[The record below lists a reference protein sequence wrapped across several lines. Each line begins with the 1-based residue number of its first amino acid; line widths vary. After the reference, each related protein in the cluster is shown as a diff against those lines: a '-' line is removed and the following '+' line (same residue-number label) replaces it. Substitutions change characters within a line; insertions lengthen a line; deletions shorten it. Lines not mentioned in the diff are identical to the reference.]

1 MILQRLI
8 MSDFRQF
15 EKRNSIDFANVGDKH
30 VSIVFASNGVG
41 KTTILTALVWC
52 LYGGK
57 KLPYGDLTEQFLN
70 NNSFESLKEGE
81 ETTVEIILT
90 FLDRKSKYVVTRT
103 VVVAKENSKQVNKTF
118 SLDVVIDNVTQHYA
132 QDKIDTILGP
142 SMKEYFFF
150 DGEGIGKLADS
161 SRPDLVQKG
170 IKNVM
175 KIDTRQ
181 TALELIKEAKKT
193 FDKEST
199 KIQSNSGVTDIPE
212 ERIDKIDDDI
222 IVKSENLERARED
235 RDIFEKKLSAIDKDL
250 MKIKETKPQVEERK
264 KFEEELK
271 IIEKQLITSNYV
283 QKDLVTKNAYLAL
296 SHEALSNVSQII
308 EEKQNKGELPLI
320 GIGKHFIEEL
330 MKEHRCICGEELIEG
345 STHYKHLENIMKRA
359 TAKSELEGNISAL
372 GSFVEAHK
380 NDNKD
385 FLNKLKDNRQVIEDL
400 KKRKSRFEQD
410 IERITKDIDKWLD
423 QDEEERLDLK
433 RSDTIKSRD
442 DTIKLIALLEKE
454 IETLNTD
461 LKKAKKDLELSQS
474 ISAEVDLIRNRI
486 SFCEEAMSIL
496 EEKNK
501 EEIENIR
508 KELSRRLEKRF
519 DLMLH
524 SEKKAYLD
532 ESFRLIVVGKD
543 GNPSGKS
550 RGEAKLISLIFIS
563 TLIELA
569 KEKEMSMEEDY
580 LSTGAGVYP
589 IIVDSPYGEFDAV
602 YKKTISKALKELSP
616 QVIILLNQ
624 EQWNEDIEDVFND
637 SLAHAYRL
645 VAHRPKLNYLQGER
659 NHLYFNKKT
668 FDLEIEGDKE
678 FTTIERLELNNES
691 V

>member
-8 MSDFRQF
+8 MNDFRQF
-15 EKRNSIDFANVGDKH
+15 EKRNQIDFSNINDNH
-30 VSIVFASNGVG
+30 VTIVFASNGVG

-57 KLPYGDLTEQFLN
+57 KLPYGDLPEQFLN

-81 ETTVEIILT
+81 QTTVEVILT
-90 FLDRKSKYVVTRT
+90 FEDRKSKYIITRSIVVT
-103 VVVAKENSKQVNKTF
+103 KENSKQVNSSI
-118 SLDVVIDNVTQHYA
+118 SLDVVIDNVAQHYA
-132 QDKIDTILGP
+132 QEKIDTILGP

-193 FDKEST
+193 FDRESA

-212 ERIDKIDDDI
+212 ERIDKIDDELVI
-222 IVKSENLERARED
+222 KNASLETAQID
-235 RDIFEKKLSAIDKDL
+235 SDTFEKKLFAIDKDL
-250 MKIKETKPQVEERK
+250 MKIKETKPKVEQRK
-264 KFEEELK
+264 KFEEEL
-271 IIEKQLITSNYV
+271 IEVKKQIVSSNHI
-283 QKDLVTKNAYLAL
+283 QKDLVTKSAYLAL
-296 SHEALSNVSQII
+296 SHEALLNVSQII
-308 EEKQNKGELPLI
+308 EAKQKKGELPLV

-345 STHYKHLENIMKRA
+345 SSHYQHLEDIMKRA
-359 TAKSELEGNISAL
+359 TAKSELEGNLSTL

-385 FLNKLKDNRQVIEDL
+385 FINKLKSNRQTIQEYKD
-400 KKRKSRFEQD
+400 KKSKLEQD
-410 IERITKDIDKWLD
+410 IDRITNEIDKWLD
-423 QDEEERLDLK
+423 HDEEERLDLK
-433 RSDTIKSRD
+433 RTETIKSKD
-442 DTIKLIALLEKE
+442 EKIKLIAQLEME
-454 IETLNTD
+454 IENLKTE

-474 ISAEVDLIRNRI
+474 ISAEVSLIRNRI
-486 SFCEEAMSIL
+486 SFCEDAMSML

-501 EEIENIR
+501 EEIESIR
-508 KELSRRLEKRF
+508 KELSQRLEKRF

-524 SEKKAYLD
+524 SEKKAFLD
-532 ESFRLIVVGKD
+532 ESFRLIVVGND

-569 KEKEMSMEEDY
+569 KEKEISMEQDY

-645 VAHRPKLNYLQGER
+645 VAHRPKLNFLQGER
-659 NHLYFNKKT
+659 NHLFFNKKT
-668 FDLEIEGDKE
+668 YDLEIQDDKE
-678 FTTIERLELNNES
+678 FTTIERLEINNES

>member
-8 MSDFRQF
+8 MTDFRQF
-15 EKRNSIDFANVGDKH
+15 EKRNQIDFSNVGDKH

-70 NNSFESLKEGE
+70 NNTFENLEEGE
-81 ETTVEIILT
+81 QTTVEVVLI
-90 FLDRKSKYVVTRT
+90 FENRKSKYIITRSIVVT
-103 VVVAKENSKQVNKTF
+103 KENSRQVNSSV

-132 QDKIDTILGP
+132 QEKIDTILGP

-175 KIDTRQ
+175 KIDTRT
-181 TALELIKEAKKT
+181 TAYDLIREAKKT
-193 FDKEST
+193 FDKESA
-199 KIQSNSGVTDIPE
+199 KIQINSGIKDIPE
-212 ERIDKIDDDI
+212 ERIDKIDDE
-222 IVKSENLERARED
+222 IVLKKADLEKAIED
-235 RDIFEKKLSAIDKDL
+235 KDTYEKKLSAIDKEL
-250 MKIKETKPQVEERK
+250 MKIKETKPKVEERK
-264 KFEEELK
+264 KFEQELQILK
-271 IIEKQLITSNYV
+271 EDIIKANHK
-283 QKDLVTKNAYLAL
+283 QKDLVTKHAYLAL
-296 SHEALSNVSQII
+296 SNEALSNVSSII
-308 EEKQNKGELPLI
+308 EDKQKRGELPLI
-320 GIGKHFIEEL
+320 GIGKHFIEQL
-330 MKEHRCICGEELIEG
+330 MKEHRCICGEELVEG
-345 STHYKHLENIMKRA
+345 DSHYKHLEEIMKRA
-359 TAKSELEGNISAL
+359 TAKSELEGNLSSL
-372 GSFVEAHK
+372 GSFIEAHK

-385 FLNKLKDNRQVIEDL
+385 FIDRLKNSRKHIQELQNK
-400 KKRKSRFEQD
+400 KSRLEQD
-410 IERITKDIDKWLD
+410 IARITNEIDQWLD
-423 QDEEERLDLK
+423 HDKEERLDLK
-433 RSDTIKSRD
+433 RSETIAARNDK
-442 DTIKLIALLEKE
+442 IKLVAQLEIE
-454 IETLNTD
+454 IETLSSD

-474 ISAEVDLIRNRI
+474 ISAEVSLIRNRI
-486 SFCEEAMSIL
+486 SFCEEAMSML

-501 EEIENIR
+501 EEIESIR
-508 KELSRRLEKRF
+508 IELSQRLAKRF
-519 DLMLH
+519 DSMLH

-532 ESFRLIVVGKD
+532 ESFRLVVVGKD
-543 GNPSGKS
+543 GNVSGKS

-569 KEKEMSMEEDY
+569 KEKEMSMENDY

-624 EQWNEDIEDVFND
+624 EQWNEDIEDVFSD

-645 VAHRPKLNYLQGER
+645 VAHRPKLNYLEGER
-659 NHLYFNKKT
+659 NRLFFNRKT
-668 FDLEIEGDKE
+668 FDLEIQDDKE
-678 FTTIERLELNNES
+678 FTTIERLEINNES

>member
-1 MILQRLI
+1 MI
-8 MSDFRQF
+8 
-15 EKRNSIDFANVGDKH
+15 RNQPKF
-30 VSIVFASNGVG
+30 
-41 KTTILTALVWC
+41 
-52 LYGGK
+52 
-57 KLPYGDLTEQFLN
+57 
-70 NNSFESLKEGE
+70 
-81 ETTVEIILT
+81 
-90 FLDRKSKYVVTRT
+90 
-103 VVVAKENSKQVNKTF
+103 
-118 SLDVVIDNVTQHYA
+118 
-132 QDKIDTILGP
+132 
-142 SMKEYFFF
+142 
-150 DGEGIGKLADS
+150 
-161 SRPDLVQKG
+161 
-170 IKNVM
+170 
-175 KIDTRQ
+175 
-181 TALELIKEAKKT
+181 
-193 FDKEST
+193 
-199 KIQSNSGVTDIPE
+199 QSNSGVTDIPE

>member
-8 MSDFRQF
+8 MTDFRQF
-15 EKRNSIDFANVGDKH
+15 EKRNQIDFSNIGDKH

-70 NNSFESLKEGE
+70 NNTFENLEEGE
-81 ETTVEIILT
+81 QTTVEVVLI
-90 FLDRKSKYVVTRT
+90 FENRKSKYIITRSIVVT
-103 VVVAKENSKQVNKTF
+103 KENSRQVNSSV

-132 QDKIDTILGP
+132 QEKIDTILGP

-175 KIDTRQ
+175 KIDTRT
-181 TALELIKEAKKT
+181 TAYDLIREAKKT
-193 FDKEST
+193 FDKESA
-199 KIQSNSGVTDIPE
+199 KIQINSGIKDIPE
-212 ERIDKIDDDI
+212 ERIDKIDDE
-222 IVKSENLERARED
+222 IVLKKADLEKAIED
-235 RDIFEKKLSAIDKDL
+235 KDTYEKKLSAIDKEL
-250 MKIKETKPQVEERK
+250 MKIKETKPKVEERK
-264 KFEEELK
+264 KFEQELQILK
-271 IIEKQLITSNYV
+271 EDIIKANHK
-283 QKDLVTKNAYLAL
+283 QKDLVTKHAYLAL
-296 SHEALSNVSQII
+296 SNEALSNVSSII
-308 EEKQNKGELPLI
+308 EDKQKRGELPLI
-320 GIGKHFIEEL
+320 GIGKHFIEQL
-330 MKEHRCICGEELIEG
+330 MKEHRCICGEELVEG
-345 STHYKHLENIMKRA
+345 DSHYKHLEEIMKRA
-359 TAKSELEGNISAL
+359 TAKSELEGNLSSL
-372 GSFVEAHK
+372 GSFIEAHK

-385 FLNKLKDNRQVIEDL
+385 FIDRLKNSRKHIQELQNK
-400 KKRKSRFEQD
+400 KSRLEQD
-410 IERITKDIDKWLD
+410 IARITNEIDQWLD
-423 QDEEERLDLK
+423 HDKEERLDLK
-433 RSDTIKSRD
+433 RSETIAARNDK
-442 DTIKLIALLEKE
+442 IKLVAQLEIE
-454 IETLNTD
+454 IETLSSD

-474 ISAEVDLIRNRI
+474 ISAEVSLIRNRI
-486 SFCEEAMSIL
+486 SFCEEAMSML

-501 EEIENIR
+501 EEIESIR
-508 KELSRRLEKRF
+508 IELSQRLAKRF
-519 DLMLH
+519 DSMLH

-532 ESFRLIVVGKD
+532 ESFRLVVVGKD
-543 GNPSGKS
+543 GNVSGKS

-569 KEKEMSMEEDY
+569 KEKEMSMENDY

-624 EQWNEDIEDVFND
+624 EQWNEDIEDVFSD

-645 VAHRPKLNYLQGER
+645 VAHRPKLNYLEGER
-659 NHLYFNKKT
+659 NRLFFNRKT
-668 FDLEIEGDKE
+668 FDLEIQDDKE
-678 FTTIERLELNNES
+678 FTTIERLEINNES

>member
-8 MSDFRQF
+8 MTDFRQF
-15 EKRNSIDFANVGDKH
+15 EKRNQIDFSNVDNKH
-30 VSIVFASNGVG
+30 VSIVIASNGVG

-70 NNSFESLKEGE
+70 NNTFDSLDEGE
-81 ETTVEIILT
+81 QTTVEVVLI
-90 FLDRKSKYVVTRT
+90 FEDRKSKYIITRSIVIT
-103 VVVAKENSKQVNKTF
+103 KENSKQVNSSV

-132 QDKIDTILGP
+132 QEKIDTILGP

-175 KIDTRQ
+175 KIDTRT
-181 TALELIKEAKKT
+181 TAFELIKEAKKT
-193 FDKEST
+193 FDKESA
-199 KIQSNSGVTDIPE
+199 KIQTNSGITDIPE
-212 ERIDKIDDDI
+212 ERIDKIDDQLVI
-222 IVKSENLERARED
+222 KKSALEKAMED
-235 RDIFEKKLSAIDKDL
+235 RDTYEKKLSAIDKEL
-250 MKIKETKPQVEERK
+250 ILIKETKPKVEERK
-264 KFEEELK
+264 RFEDEL
-271 IIEKQLITSNYV
+271 ILIEKSLITANYK

-296 SHEALSNVSQII
+296 SYEAFSNVSSII
-308 EEKQNKGELPLI
+308 AEKQKRGELPLI

-330 MKEHRCICGEELIEG
+330 MKEHRCICGEELVEG
-345 STHYKHLENIMKRA
+345 ESHYKHLEEIMKRA
-359 TAKSELEGNISAL
+359 TAKSELEGNLSSL

-380 NDNKD
+380 YDNKD
-385 FLNKLKDNRQVIEDL
+385 FITKLKESRQSIKEL
-400 KKRKSRFEQD
+400 QNKKSRLEQD
-410 IERITKDIDKWLD
+410 VARITADIDKWLD
-423 QDEEERLDLK
+423 HDKEERLDLK
-433 RSDTIKSRD
+433 RTETLTSKD
-442 DTIKLIALLEKE
+442 DQIKLLAQLE
-454 IETLNTD
+454 IEIEILNSD

-474 ISAEVDLIRNRI
+474 ISEEVSLIRNRI
-486 SFCEEAMSIL
+486 SFCEEAMLML

-501 EEIENIR
+501 EEIESIR
-508 KELSRRLEKRF
+508 IELSQRLSKRF
-519 DLMLH
+519 DAMLH
-524 SEKKAYLD
+524 SEKKVYLD
-532 ESFRLIVVGKD
+532 ESFRLVVVGKD
-543 GNPSGKS
+543 GNISGKS

-569 KEKEMSMEEDY
+569 KEKEISMESDF

-602 YKKTISKALKELSP
+602 YKKTISIALKELSP

-624 EQWNEDIEDVFND
+624 EQWNEDIENVFSD

-645 VAHRPKLNYLQGER
+645 VAHRPKLNYLKGDR
-659 NHLYFNKKT
+659 NRVFFNRRT
-668 FDLEIEGDKE
+668 FDLEVQDDRE
-678 FTTIERLELNNES
+678 FTTIEKLEINNES

>member
-8 MSDFRQF
+8 MTDFRQF
-15 EKRNSIDFANVGDKH
+15 EARNQIDFSNIDDKH
-30 VSIVFASNGVG
+30 VSVVIASNGVG

-70 NNSFESLKEGE
+70 NNTFDNLEEGE
-81 ETTVEIILT
+81 QATAEVVLMFE
-90 FLDRKSKYVVTRT
+90 DRKSKYIVTRSIVVT
-103 VVVAKENSKQVNKTF
+103 KEGSKQVNGPI

-132 QDKIDTILGP
+132 QEKIDTILGP

-175 KIDTRQ
+175 KIDTRT
-181 TALELIKEAKKT
+181 TAYDLIKEAKKT
-193 FDKEST
+193 FDKESA
-199 KIQSNSGVTDIPE
+199 KIQTNSGITDIPE
-212 ERIDKIDDDI
+212 ERIDQIDDQLV
-222 IVKSENLERARED
+222 VKKSNLSKAIED
-235 RDIFEKKLSAIDKDL
+235 RDIYEKKLLAIDKEL
-250 MKIKETKPQVEERK
+250 MQIKETKPKIEERK
-264 KFEEELK
+264 RFEEELK
-271 IIEKQLITSNYV
+271 SVESELINAHNK

-296 SHEALSNVSQII
+296 SHEAFSNVSNII
-308 EEKQNKGELPLI
+308 EDKQKRGELPLI

-345 STHYKHLENIMKRA
+345 GSRYKHLENIMKRA
-359 TAKSELEGNISAL
+359 TAKSELEGNLSSL
-372 GSFVEAHK
+372 GSFVESHK

-385 FLNKLKDNRQVIEDL
+385 FISRLKDSRHAIKEL
-400 KKRKSRFEQD
+400 EKKKSRLEQE
-410 IERITKDIDKWLD
+410 ITRITDEIDKWLD
-423 QDEEERLDLK
+423 YDKEERLDLK
-433 RSDTIKSRD
+433 RTETLNEKDEK
-442 DTIKLIALLEKE
+442 IKLIAQLE
-454 IETLNTD
+454 IEIEQLNTEM
-461 LKKAKKDLELSQS
+461 KKAKKDLEVSQS
-474 ISAEVDLIRNRI
+474 ISEEVSLLRNRI
-486 SFCEEAMSIL
+486 SFCEEAMSML

-501 EEIENIR
+501 EEIESIR
-508 KELSRRLEKRF
+508 IELSERLANRF
-519 DLMLH
+519 EAMLH

-532 ESFRLIVVGKD
+532 ESFRLVVVGKD
-543 GNPSGKS
+543 GNVSGKS

-569 KEKEMSMEEDY
+569 KEKEMSMENDY

-602 YKKTISKALKELSP
+602 YKKTISTALKELSP

-624 EQWNEDIEDVFND
+624 EQWNEDIESVFHD

-645 VAHRPKLNYLQGER
+645 IAHRPKLNYLEGER
-659 NHLYFNKKT
+659 NRVYFNKT
-668 FDLEIEGDKE
+668 TYDLEVQDDRE
-678 FTTIERLELNNES
+678 FTTIEKLEIK
-691 V
+691 